1 MVQIKFTSLRGF
13 AEFPTPEVLVR
24 NKRLGG
30 REQWIDWF
38 GAGIHIDD
46 YELNQYTRAY
56 LTKDNKYVRYAL
68 SARTDEMSKVMIAC
82 FGTDVIYAASL
93 ETIKNKL
100 LKMLEYMDYTRPYFG
115 DYEIV
120 R

>member
-24 NKRLGG
+24 NKLLGG
-30 REQWIDWF
+30 REQWLDWF
-38 GAGIHIDD
+38 GSGIHIDD
-46 YELNQYTRAY
+46 YDLNRFTNGFP
-56 LTKDNKYVRYAL
+56 KRYSL
-68 SARTDEMSKVMIAC
+68 SARTDEMSNVMIAC
-82 FGTDVIYAASL
+82 FGTDVIYTDSL

-100 LKMLEYMDYTRPYFG
+100 LKMLEYMDYTRPYYG
-115 DYEIV
+115 NYEIV